1 MTQRRINRATEPP
14 RRTGP
19 ESATAAGDV
28 ETGHEHGGTVEAAA
42 ELVGSE
48 ANDEYEEL

>member
-1 MTQRRINRATEPP
+1 MTQRRIDQATETP

-19 ESATAAGDV
+19 EPAAAADDV
-28 ETGHEHGGTVEAAA
+28 GTGHDHGGTVETAA
-42 ELVGSE
+42 ELTGSE